1 MLRSFHTGMPYY
13 QKGKV
18 SDTGLLTNPQ
28 VSFLAASN
36 GVLNTEIERRC
47 DSSA

>member
-1 MLRSFHTGMPYY
+1 VLNSFHTGMPYY

-18 SDTGLLTNPQ
+18 SDSGQLKNPQ

-36 GVLNTEIERRC
+36 SVSLSKRIILFLL
-47 DSSA
+47 